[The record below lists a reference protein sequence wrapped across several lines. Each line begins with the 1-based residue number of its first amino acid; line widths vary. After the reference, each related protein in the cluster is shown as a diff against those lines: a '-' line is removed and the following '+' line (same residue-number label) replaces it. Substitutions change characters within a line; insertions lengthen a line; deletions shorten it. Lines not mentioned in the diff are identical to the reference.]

1 MDTTKKIKR
10 KHIIYGIFISIFVI
24 MLGLTIY
31 SLTPDNFIRNLFNQ
45 YLQAK
50 LGLEYFDFLTIYIL
64 SFLIYFVLA
73 ALLLTLWN
81 SVLKTIKD
89 KLSPTI
95 LNSFKILGQI
105 IIIPFFIVAYLNQ
118 FPAFSGTLVGI
129 AALLGTAIGFSS
141 TKTIGNLI
149 AGIYI
154 ILSRPFD
161 ILDYIILPGLNTEG
175 VVREISIN
183 YTIIDTPEGNT
194 VIMANSKLIDAT
206 IINIRHVE
214 KEEIN
219 LKDKLDLKKA
229 FKKTEE
235 TKTYVYPQ
243 LWAVDGND
251 KHAPC
256 VKAIEKTRKKFEK
269 NLAAPISWFIL
280 KRERLNRTYQINL
293 AVKDPYLLL
302 DLTGDF
308 LNELEANYDEVK

>member
-1 MDTTKKIKR
+1 MDTKDKIKR
-10 KHIIYGIFISIFVI
+10 KHIMYGIFLSIFVI
-24 MLGLTIY
+24 LLGLTIY

-45 YLQAK
+45 KLQDRI
-50 LGLEYFDFLTIYIL
+50 GLEYFEFLRIYIL

-73 ALLLTLWN
+73 TILLVLW
-81 SVLKTIKD
+81 STFLRTIKD
-89 KLSPTI
+89 KLSPTV

-105 IIIPFFIVAYLNQ
+105 IIIPFFMVAYLNQ
-118 FPAFSGTLVGI
+118 FSAFSGTLVGI

-175 VVREISIN
+175 VVKEISIN
-183 YTIIDTPEGNT
+183 YTTIDTPEGNT

-214 KEEIN
+214 KEEKG

-229 FKKTEE
+229 FKKGEE
-235 TKTYVYPQ
+235 TKLYIYPQ
-243 LWAVDGND
+243 LWAADGND

-256 VKAIEKTRKKFEK
+256 VKAIEKTGKKFEK
-269 NLAAPISWFIL
+269 RLAAPISWFIV

-293 AVKDPYLLL
+293 AVENPYLLL
-302 DLTGDF
+302 DLTGEF
-308 LNELEANYDEVK
+308 LNELEAVYDEVK